1 MYIAVASTKTN
12 LTLQFC
18 LASNMSAATW
28 AEIKQKIQKQLCS
41 VIYIAGTSAKN
52 NATLHH
58 IAIQS
63 IHEVTVHIRSDHYY
77 CLCNSKYSFSASI
90 ASVGVGHSS

>member
-18 LASNMSAATW
+18 LASNMSAAT
-28 AEIKQKIQKQLCS
+28 KIQKQLCS

-63 IHEVTVHIRSDHYY
+63 IHEVTTTTTIAFAIQSIHFQPVL
-77 CLCNSKYSFSASI
+77 CLLGWGT
-90 ASVGVGHSS
+90 VV